1 MLIVLSTLLLAETV
15 HLECH
20 YLESLS
26 FKTGDNFPDN
36 SPLHR
41 ARFDNHES
49 SFHNNHKNTKIQGH
63 FRVNPNKN
71 ARLKTQSGVLKA
83 AAAYSP
89 TWWGSTIGVSVL
101 NFSVRYGKRW
111 IHTAITTAVFF

>member
-1 MLIVLSTLLLAETV
+1 MTDGVIRQRRPAE
-15 HLECH
+15 L
-20 YLESLS
+20 
-26 FKTGDNFPDN
+26 N
-36 SPLHR
+36 
-41 ARFDNHES
+41 
-49 SFHNNHKNTKIQGH
+49 
-63 FRVNPNKN
+63 
-71 ARLKTQSGVLKA
+71 QSGVRKA